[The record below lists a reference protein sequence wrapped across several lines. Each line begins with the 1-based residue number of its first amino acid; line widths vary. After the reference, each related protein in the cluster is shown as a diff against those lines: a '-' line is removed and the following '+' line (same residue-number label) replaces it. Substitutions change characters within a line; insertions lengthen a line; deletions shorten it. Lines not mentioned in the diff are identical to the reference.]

1 MKEELPEGMVYITLD
16 IPVSTVFRDELLQVD
31 PEFEALGEKLSQLI
45 AEDFG
50 NALTSTEASDE
61 TSYLIKKDEKNRY
74 H

>member
-16 IPVSTVFRDELLQVD
+16 IPISTVFRDELLQVD

-61 TSYLIKKDEKNRY
+61 ISYLRKKGETKRY